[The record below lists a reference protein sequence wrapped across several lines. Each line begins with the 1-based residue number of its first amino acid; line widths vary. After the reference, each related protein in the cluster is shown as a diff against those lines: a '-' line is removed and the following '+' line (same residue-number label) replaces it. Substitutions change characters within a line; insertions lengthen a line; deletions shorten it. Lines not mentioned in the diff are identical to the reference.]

1 MNFLIFLKKLFYYL
15 FVIILANIP
24 FLLFSQSFIPDPP
37 SLNAASY
44 ILIEATTGKVIAEQ
58 DSDLETEPASLT
70 KIMTGYVVAD
80 QLSKGF
86 IDNDDEVFISVN
98 CWKKSGSKMYV
109 REGTYVL
116 FSDLVKGMVVQSGN
130 DASCAIAEHIA
141 GSEEGFVKLMMK
153 YSNEMGLRDTNFVN
167 PHGWPDKNHYSSA
180 RDLAT
185 LSQKLIS
192 DFPDHY
198 SMYKEKWFTYS
209 DIKQRN
215 RNSLLWQDETV
226 DGIKTGH
233 TDNAGYCLVASA
245 KKNDTRLIAVTLN
258 SSSERTR
265 ITDNRRLLDYGF
277 RYFITKIVVHAGE
290 KLTEKEVWG
299 GQVDKVSLASATSLY
314 LTLSPKDFKEVETF
328 ISLDNYLQAPLVE
341 GQMVGKIT
349 LEIQGKEIAEAQLV
363 TTQNINAQGLF
374 GRTWANI
381 KLLVYRFLM
390 EDDK

>member
-299 GQVDKVSLASATSLY
+299 GQVEKVSLASATSLY

>member
-233 TDNAGYCLVASA
+233 TDNAGYCLVSSA

-277 RYFITKIVVHAGE
+277 RYFITKIVVNAGE

-299 GQVDKVSLASATSLY
+299 GQVEKVSLASATSLY

-328 ISLDNYLQAPLVE
+328 ISLDNYLQAPLVK
-341 GQMVGKIT
+341 GQVVGKIT

-363 TTQNINAQGLF
+363 TTQNIIAQGLF

>member
-341 GQMVGKIT
+341 GQVVGKIT

-363 TTQNINAQGLF
+363 TTQNIIAQGLF

>member
-277 RYFITKIVVHAGE
+277 RYFITKIVVNAGE

-299 GQVDKVSLASATSLY
+299 GQVEKVSLASATSLY

>member
-44 ILIEATTGKVIAEQ
+44 ILIEATTGKIIAEQ

-116 FSDLVKGMVVQSGN
+116 FLDLVKGMVVQSGN

-277 RYFITKIVVHAGE
+277 RYFITKIVVNAGE

-299 GQVDKVSLASATSLY
+299 GQVEKVSLASATSLY

-328 ISLDNYLQAPLVE
+328 ISLDNYLQAPLVK
-341 GQMVGKIT
+341 GQVVGKIT

-363 TTQNINAQGLF
+363 TTQNIIAQGLF

>member
-44 ILIEATTGKVIAEQ
+44 ILIEATTGKIIAEQ
-58 DSDLETEPASLT
+58 DSGLETEPASLT

>member
-24 FLLFSQSFIPDPP
+24 FLIFSQSFIPDPP
-37 SLNAASY
+37 SLNASSY

-116 FSDLVKGMVVQSGN
+116 FLDLVKGMVVQSGN

-209 DIKQRN
+209 DIRQRN
-215 RNSLLWQDETV
+215 RNSLLWQDDAV

-233 TDNAGYCLVASA
+233 TDNAGYCLVSSA

-277 RYFITKIVVHAGE
+277 RYFITKIVVNAGE

-299 GQVDKVSLASATSLY
+299 GQVEKVSLASATSLY

>member
-215 RNSLLWQDETV
+215 RNSLLWQDETE

>member
-24 FLLFSQSFIPDPP
+24 FLIFSQSFIPDPP

-44 ILIEATTGKVIAEQ
+44 ILIEATTGKIIAEQ

-233 TDNAGYCLVASA
+233 TDNAGYCLVSSA

-277 RYFITKIVVHAGE
+277 RYFITKIVVNAGE

-299 GQVDKVSLASATSLY
+299 GQVEKVSLASATSLY

-328 ISLDNYLQAPLVE
+328 ISLDNYLQAPLVK
-341 GQMVGKIT
+341 GQVVGKIT

-363 TTQNINAQGLF
+363 TTQNIIAQGLF

>member
-328 ISLDNYLQAPLVE
+328 ISLDNYLQAPLVK
-341 GQMVGKIT
+341 GQVVGKIT

-363 TTQNINAQGLF
+363 TTQNIIAQGLF

>member
-226 DGIKTGH
+226 ETGH
-233 TDNAGYCLVASA
+233 TDNAGYCLVSSA

-277 RYFITKIVVHAGE
+277 RYFITKIVVNAGE

>member
-328 ISLDNYLQAPLVE
+328 ISLDNYLQAPLVK
-341 GQMVGKIT
+341 GQVVGKIT

>member
-299 GQVDKVSLASATSLY
+299 GQVEKVSLASATSLY

-328 ISLDNYLQAPLVE
+328 ISLDNYLQAPLVK
-341 GQMVGKIT
+341 GQVVGKIT

-363 TTQNINAQGLF
+363 TTQNIIAQGLF

>member
-277 RYFITKIVVHAGE
+277 RYFITKIVVNAGE

-299 GQVDKVSLASATSLY
+299 GQVEKVSLASATSLY

-328 ISLDNYLQAPLVE
+328 ISLDNYLQAPLVK
-341 GQMVGKIT
+341 GQVVGKIT

-363 TTQNINAQGLF
+363 TTQNIIAQGLF

>member
-44 ILIEATTGKVIAEQ
+44 ILIEATTGKIIAEQ

>member
-44 ILIEATTGKVIAEQ
+44 ILIEATTGKIIAEQ

-328 ISLDNYLQAPLVE
+328 ISLDNYLQAPLVK
-341 GQMVGKIT
+341 GQVVGKIT

>member
-215 RNSLLWQDETV
+215 RNSLLWQVETV

-277 RYFITKIVVHAGE
+277 RYFITKIVVNAGE

-299 GQVDKVSLASATSLY
+299 GQVEKVSLASATSLY

-328 ISLDNYLQAPLVE
+328 ISLDNYLQAPLVK
-341 GQMVGKIT
+341 GQVVGKIT

-363 TTQNINAQGLF
+363 TTQNIIAQGLF

>member
-167 PHGWPDKNHYSSA
+167 PHGWPDKNHYS
-180 RDLAT
+180 
-185 LSQKLIS
+185 
-192 DFPDHY
+192 
-198 SMYKEKWFTYS
+198 
-209 DIKQRN
+209 
-215 RNSLLWQDETV
+215 
-226 DGIKTGH
+226 
-233 TDNAGYCLVASA
+233 
-245 KKNDTRLIAVTLN
+245 
-258 SSSERTR
+258 
-265 ITDNRRLLDYGF
+265 
-277 RYFITKIVVHAGE
+277 
-290 KLTEKEVWG
+290 
-299 GQVDKVSLASATSLY
+299 
-314 LTLSPKDFKEVETF
+314 
-328 ISLDNYLQAPLVE
+328 
-341 GQMVGKIT
+341 
-349 LEIQGKEIAEAQLV
+349 
-363 TTQNINAQGLF
+363 
-374 GRTWANI
+374 
-381 KLLVYRFLM
+381 
-390 EDDK
+390 

>member
-1 MNFLIFLKKLFYYL
+1 
-15 FVIILANIP
+15 
-24 FLLFSQSFIPDPP
+24 
-37 SLNAASY
+37 
-44 ILIEATTGKVIAEQ
+44 
-58 DSDLETEPASLT
+58 
-70 KIMTGYVVAD
+70 
-80 QLSKGF
+80 
-86 IDNDDEVFISVN
+86 
-98 CWKKSGSKMYV
+98 
-109 REGTYVL
+109 
-116 FSDLVKGMVVQSGN
+116 
-130 DASCAIAEHIA
+130 
-141 GSEEGFVKLMMK
+141 
-153 YSNEMGLRDTNFVN
+153 
-167 PHGWPDKNHYSSA
+167 
-180 RDLAT
+180 
-185 LSQKLIS
+185 
-192 DFPDHY
+192 
-198 SMYKEKWFTYS
+198 MYKEKWFTYS

-233 TDNAGYCLVASA
+233 TDNAGYCLVSSA

-277 RYFITKIVVHAGE
+277 RYFITKIVVNAGE

-299 GQVDKVSLASATSLY
+299 GQVEKVSLASATSLY

-328 ISLDNYLQAPLVE
+328 ISLDNYLQAPLVK
-341 GQMVGKIT
+341 GQVVGKIT

-363 TTQNINAQGLF
+363 TTQNIIAQGLF

>member
-24 FLLFSQSFIPDPP
+24 FLIFSQSFIPDPP

-328 ISLDNYLQAPLVE
+328 ISLDNYLQAPLVK
-341 GQMVGKIT
+341 GQVVGKIT

-363 TTQNINAQGLF
+363 TTQNIIAQGLF